1 MSASQ
6 SRFVAIWASHEARAR
21 LWFRLFLVTAAGLVL
36 SLVTTIRVWNRP
48 REVVR
53 IGCDG
58 IPQVVALDNAAYSEP
73 NEREIRAF
81 ATEFAVFYARSDS
94 YSILNDMVWC
104 ANRMA
109 PDLREHFKRSVRGA
123 PGTTQG
129 IVTVIEKLQR
139 RTQIDPATLEIL
151 VDKRPYP
158 WKVNVKGLR
167 QVVGDKGRRATS
179 LLRPARAAMAATGQP
194 RRASTLSPTCAAVA
208 TCARDRSSARP
219 RISAGST
226 WPPASDAWSATTAMA
241 CVRRPTTCWVWAR
254 SRAARGATIPRTP
267 RTGPPRT

>member
-1 MSASQ
+1 MSASD

-21 LWFRLFLVTAAGLVL
+21 LWFRLFLVTSAGLVL

-58 IPQVVALDNAAYSEP
+58 IPQVVTLDNAAYSEP

-94 YSILNDMVWC
+94 YSVLNDLVWC

-109 PDLREHFKRSVRGA
+109 PDLRERFKRSVRGT
-123 PGTTQG
+123 PETQG
-129 IVTVIEKLQR
+129 IVQVIEKLQR
-139 RTQIDPATLEIL
+139 RTQVDPATLEIQ

-158 WKVNVKGLR
+158 WKVNVKGVR
-167 QVVGDKGRRATS
+167 QMVGDKGPGEGFE
-179 LLRPARAAMAATGQP
+179 LDLDLV
-194 RRASTLSPTCAAVA
+194 RAS
-208 TCARDRSSARP
+208 RDERLEGLLVWAIHAKGDP
-219 RISAGST
+219 IDTVLASAG
-226 WPPASDAWSATTAMA
+226 
-241 CVRRPTTCWVWAR
+241 
-254 SRAARGATIPRTP
+254 AAGGRLP
-267 RTGPPRT
+267 

>member
-1 MSASQ
+1 MSASD

-36 SLVTTIRVWNRP
+36 SLGTTIRVWNRP
-48 REVVR
+48 REIVR

-94 YSILNDMVWC
+94 FSILNDLVWC

-109 PDLREHFKRSVRGA
+109 PDLRDRFKRSVRGT

-129 IVTVIEKLQR
+129 IVPVIEKLQR
-139 RTQIDPATLEIL
+139 RTQIDPATLEIQ

-158 WKVNVKGLR
+158 WKVNVKGVR
-167 QVVGDKGRRATS
+167 QVVGDKGGPGEGFELDMDLVRTS
-179 LLRPARAAMAATGQP
+179 RDEHLEGLL
-194 RRASTLSPTCAAVA
+194 
-208 TCARDRSSARP
+208 
-219 RISAGST
+219 
-226 WPPASDAWSATTAMA
+226 
-241 CVRRPTTCWVWAR
+241 VWAI
-254 SRAARGATIPRTP
+254 RAKGDPIDTVLASVGAAGGRLP
-267 RTGPPRT
+267 

>member
-1 MSASQ
+1 MSASD

-21 LWFRLFLVTAAGLVL
+21 LWFRLFLVAAAGLVL

-58 IPQVVALDNAAYSEP
+58 IPQVVTLDNNSYSEP

-94 YSILNDMVWC
+94 FSILNDLVWC

-109 PDLREHFKRSVRGA
+109 PDLRERFKRSVRGT
-123 PGTTQG
+123 PGTRG

-139 RTQIDPATLEIL
+139 RTQVDPATLEIQ

-158 WKVNVKGLR
+158 WKVNVKGMR
-167 QVVGDKGRRATS
+167 QVVGDKNPGEGFE
-179 LLRPARAAMAATGQP
+179 LDLDVV
-194 RRASTLSPTCAAVA
+194 RASREERLEGLLVWAIRAKGDPIDTVLA
-208 TCARDRSSARP
+208 
-219 RISAGST
+219 SAGVEGGRL
-226 WPPASDAWSATTAMA
+226 P
-241 CVRRPTTCWVWAR
+241 
-254 SRAARGATIPRTP
+254 
-267 RTGPPRT
+267 

>member
-6 SRFVAIWASHEARAR
+6 SRFIAIWASHEARAK
-21 LWFRLFLVTAAGLVL
+21 LWFRLFCIAVAALAL
-36 SLVTTIRVWNRP
+36 SLITTLRVWNRP

-94 YSILNDMVWC
+94 FSILNDMVWC
-104 ANRMA
+104 ANHMA
-109 PDLREHFKRSVRGA
+109 PELREQFKRTVRGA

-139 RTQIDPATLEIL
+139 RTQIDPATLEIQ

-158 WKVNVKGLR
+158 WKVNVKGVR
-167 QVVGDKGRRATS
+167 QIVGDKGPGEGFELDMDLVRTS
-179 LLRPARAAMAATGQP
+179 RDEHLEGLL
-194 RRASTLSPTCAAVA
+194 
-208 TCARDRSSARP
+208 
-219 RISAGST
+219 
-226 WPPASDAWSATTAMA
+226 
-241 CVRRPTTCWVWAR
+241 VWAL
-254 SRAARGATIPRTP
+254 RAKGEPLENVLASVAAEGGRLP
-267 RTGPPRT
+267 

>member
-1 MSASQ
+1 MSASD
-6 SRFVAIWASHEARAR
+6 SRFVAIWASHEVRAR
-21 LWFRLFLVTAAGLVL
+21 LWLRLFLVTAAGLVL

-48 REVVR
+48 REIVR

-94 YSILNDMVWC
+94 FSILNDLVWC

-109 PDLREHFKRSVRGA
+109 PDLRDRFKRSVRGT

-129 IVTVIEKLQR
+129 IVPVIEKLQR
-139 RTQIDPATLEIL
+139 RTQIDPATLEIQ

-158 WKVNVKGLR
+158 WKVTVRGTR
-167 QVVGDKGRRATS
+167 QVVGETGPGEGFELDMDLVRTS
-179 LLRPARAAMAATGQP
+179 RDEHLEGLL
-194 RRASTLSPTCAAVA
+194 
-208 TCARDRSSARP
+208 
-219 RISAGST
+219 
-226 WPPASDAWSATTAMA
+226 
-241 CVRRPTTCWVWAR
+241 VWAI
-254 SRAARGATIPRTP
+254 RAKGDPIDTVLASVGAAGGRLP
-267 RTGPPRT
+267 